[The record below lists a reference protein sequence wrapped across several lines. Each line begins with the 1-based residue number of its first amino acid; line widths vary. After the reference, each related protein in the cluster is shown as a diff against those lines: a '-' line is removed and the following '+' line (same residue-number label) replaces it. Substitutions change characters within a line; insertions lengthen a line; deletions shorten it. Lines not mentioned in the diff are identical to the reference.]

1 MLRDTFAVE
10 LLLAGV
16 AIEDVSRLLTH
27 TSIEVTQKYYA
38 RWVKS
43 RQLQLE
49 DKAIAAMRRMG
60 VTVTT

>member
-27 TSIEVTQKYYA
+27 TSIEVKQKYYA